1 MKPFPI
7 LLNSSAIQVQKIV
20 SPMVCGREQIEKC
33 FTSEMCYWFAFLL
46 ANRFPGGEI
55 VYDEVAN
62 HFGCEIGGQV
72 YDITGNVTNSYNWMP
87 WLKFIYK
94 DTALTKRV
102 VRDCILK
109 LPVVE
114 ED

>member
-1 MKPFPI
+1 M
-7 LLNSSAIQVQKIV
+7 N
-20 SPMVCGREQIEKC
+20 RIESFIKQFRDLGAENC
-33 FTSEMCYWFAFLL
+33 FSNGMCYWFASILN
-46 ANRFPGGEI
+46 NRFPGGEI

-72 YDITGNVTNSYNWMP
+72 YDITGNVTNTYNWMP